1 MGLPTRHGPD
11 RAALGCYV
19 TLEPVQTRAARQEV
33 ASAGTVAVE
42 GQPYP
47 RMQLWPIS
55 DYFERRY
62 PALPLMADPFTG
74 KPMQL
79 VLR

>member
-33 ASAGTVAVE
+33 ASAGTVTVE